1 MSMTTT
7 KAVSRGRRILA
18 AAAIL
23 VSIALPAPAAT
34 VSPALRPLYLPGVT
48 ATGELECKT
57 TVPEFG
63 TVSNLELIRKTP
75 LAFSLAGQTDL
86 RLKIAG
92 STSGENTLLLKE
104 FSLDWRNPEKK
115 REFAVKTSEMKAR
128 QAVWQVSTIRFSPD
142 TRNWRNPPGLVASGN
157 SPFELS
163 PAKGLVSFFIDFSG
177 FAPRAPTLR
186 LAVQPPKVAPVTLA
200 PKPITP
206 GVIKPVTPGVI
217 KPVTPVKPVMPVKP
231 VKPVPINAKPLPL
244 RPLQVVYF
252 VRVVTL
258 DGAGA
263 PVGLPSPPVRI
274 LYGET
279 PEGSIKYVPQAFEKK
294 KVYFP
299 TVKPTH
305 YVPLQTERS
314 GAMYHYVVFK
324 DMPLLGYKAGD
335 KLDFTPHPKDKGIL
349 DVIGD
354 FVNGLVDF
362 VSGAVNWV
370 SAAYEDIQKMAVD
383 LAVNLTGQESLRGV
397 FELGLNIGM
406 SAIGLPPTIPNF
418 DVLCGM
424 GKDYLVE
431 TIASSA
437 GVDEELAGRV
447 ADKFIEETRKAGN
460 GGGNPNNWFKPD
472 PDFFYRPGYV
482 EMTVTNPH
490 NVPTSE
496 IMAIVEIS
504 TTDNETGRELTLYH
518 DGRVTIPS
526 LAPGKS
532 FTVPVFLEEYLE
544 NRYEDHDYYAGVS
557 RFWGNM
563 SHPAKLAVVSYGGGD
578 PMRVEAV
585 GQVLREVVVQAPLSE
600 AWF

>member
-1 MSMTTT
+1 MSSSTR
-7 KAVSRGRRILA
+7 KAGSLKKRILA
-18 AAAIL
+18 SAAIL
-23 VSIALPAPAAT
+23 LSMALPALGAT
-34 VSPALRPLYLPGVT
+34 VSPTLRTIYLPG
-48 ATGELECKT
+48 APASGELARKT
-57 TVPEFG
+57 TLPEFG
-63 TVSNLELIRKTP
+63 TVSNLQLLRKTP

-86 RLKIAG
+86 RLKIGG

-115 REFAVKTSEMKAR
+115 RDFAVKTSEPKAR
-128 QAVWQVSTIRFSPD
+128 RAVWQVATLRFSPD
-142 TRNWRNPPGLVASGN
+142 TRDWQAPPGLVASGN

-163 PAKGLVSFFIDFSG
+163 PAKGLVTFSIDFSR
-177 FAPRAPTLR
+177 FAPRAPGEKPAALH
-186 LAVQPPKVAPVTLA
+186 LA
-200 PKPITP
+200 PASQPLRVTSQPSLATPVKP
-206 GVIKPVTPGVI
+206 GLIKPVTPI
-217 KPVTPVKPVMPVKP
+217 KPITP
-231 VKPVPINAKPLPL
+231 IKPLVPVRMEPEPL
-244 RPLQVVYF
+244 TPMQVVYF

-258 DGAGA
+258 DQSGQ
-263 PVGLPSPPVRI
+263 PVGLPSSPVRI

-294 KVYFP
+294 KVFFP
-299 TVKPTH
+299 TVRPTH
-305 YVPLQTERS
+305 YVPLQIEKQ
-314 GAMYHYVVFK
+314 GAMYHYVVFR
-324 DMPLLGYKAGD
+324 DMPMLGYKAGD

-354 FVNGLVDF
+354 FVDGLVDF

-370 SAAYEDIQKMAVD
+370 STAYEDIKKMAVD
-383 LAVNLTGQESLRGV
+383 LAVNISGQESLRGL

-406 SAIGLPPTIPNF
+406 SAIGLPPNIPNF

-496 IMAIVEIS
+496 VMAIVEIS
-504 TTDNETGRELTLYH
+504 TVDKETGRDLTLYQ
-518 DGRVTIPS
+518 DGRVTIPA

-557 RFWGNM
+557 RFWSNM

-578 PMRVEAV
+578 PMRVEV
-585 GQVLREVVVQAPLSE
+585 EGQVLRELVLQAPLSE

>member
-1 MSMTTT
+1 MIMTT
-7 KAVSRGRRILA
+7 KAFPWGRRILA

-23 VSIALPAPAAT
+23 VSMALPALAET
-34 VSPALRPLYLPGVT
+34 FSPALRSLYLPGAT
-48 ATGELECKT
+48 ATGELERKT

-63 TVSNLELIRKTP
+63 TVSNLELLRKTP
-75 LAFSLAGQTDL
+75 LAFSLVGQTDL
-86 RLKIAG
+86 RLKIGG

-163 PAKGLVSFFIDFSG
+163 PAKGPVSFFIDFSR
-177 FAPRAPTLR
+177 FAPRVSTLR
-186 LAVQPPKVAPVTLA
+186 LAVQPPKVVPVTLGA
-200 PKPITP
+200 IKPITP
-206 GVIKPVTPGVI
+206 GVIKPVTPIKPVKPI
-217 KPVTPVKPVMPVKP
+217 KPVTP
-231 VKPVPINAKPLPL
+231 VKPVPINAKPVPL

-324 DMPLLGYKAGD
+324 DMPMFGYKAGD